1 MIRLDR
7 ELELLLGGTLVLLVV
22 ASAVAAILKRRVKSE
37 NKRATIA
44 NLVAR
49 VNAWWVMVIVFASAL
64 VLGPIGTV
72 VLYAVLSFF
81 ALREFITL
89 TPTTRADHATL
100 FWSFFLVLP
109 LQYLLVAI
117 GWYGMFAIFV
127 PVYAFLFVPA
137 RSALAGDTRHFLER
151 VAKIQ
156 WGLMIAVYCLS
167 HAPALLMLPLPK
179 AAGEAANAKLLLFL
193 VIVVQLSD
201 VFQYVWGK
209 LLGRRKIAPAVS
221 PSKTVEGFVGGV
233 LTATAIGAAL
243 WWATPFTPRQAA
255 GFAFAICLMGFA
267 GGLVASAIKR
277 DRGVKDF
284 GALLAGHGGILD
296 RVDSLCFAA
305 PLFFHLVRFLFGHG
319 PVLVD

>member
-1 MIRLDR
+1 MTIDR
-7 ELELLLGGTLVLLVV
+7 ELQLLLGGVLVLLVV
-22 ASAVAAILKRRVKSE
+22 ASIVSAILKRRVTSE
-37 NKRATIA
+37 GGRATIA

-49 VNAWWVMVIVFASAL
+49 VNAWWVMVIVFAAAL

-72 VLYAVLSFF
+72 VLYATLSFF

-109 LQYLLVAI
+109 LQYLLVAVR
-117 GWYGMFAIFV
+117 WYGLFSILI
-127 PVYAFLFVPA
+127 PVYAFLFIPA
-137 RSALAGDTRHFLER
+137 RSALAGETRGFLER

-167 HAPALLMLPLPK
+167 HAPALLMLPLPDST
-179 AAGEAANAKLLLFL
+179 GTAANARLLLFL
-193 VIVVQLSD
+193 VLVVQLSD

-209 LLGRRKIAPAVS
+209 LLGKRKIAPDVS
-221 PSKTVEGFVGGV
+221 PSKTVGGFVGGV
-233 LTATAIGAAL
+233 ATATAIGAAL
-243 WWATPFTPRQAA
+243 WWATPFTPVEAA
-255 GFAFAICLMGFA
+255 AFAFAICLFGFA

-296 RVDSLCFAA
+296 RVDSLCYAA
-305 PLFFHLVRFLFGHG
+305 PLFFHLVRFYFGEG
-319 PVLVD
+319 PFLI

>member
-1 MIRLDR
+1 MTIDS
-7 ELELLLGGTLVLLVV
+7 ELKLLLGGVLALLVV
-22 ASAVAAILKRRVKSE
+22 ASTVSAILKRRVTSE
-37 NKRATIA
+37 GGRATVA

-49 VNAWWVMVIVFASAL
+49 VNAWWVMVIVFTAAL
-64 VLGPIGTV
+64 VIGPIGTV

-89 TPTTRADHATL
+89 TPTARADHATL

-109 LQYLLVAI
+109 LQYVLV
-117 GWYGMFAIFV
+117 GVRWYGLFSILI

-137 RSALAGDTRHFLER
+137 RSALAGDTRGFLER

-167 HAPALLMLPLPK
+167 HAPALLMLPLPES
-179 AAGEAANAKLLLFL
+179 AGSAANAKLLLFL
-193 VIVVQLSD
+193 VLVVQMSD
-201 VFQYVWGK
+201 VFQYIWGK
-209 LLGRRKIAPAVS
+209 LLGRHKIAPLVS

-233 LTATAIGAAL
+233 ATATGLGAAL
-243 WWATPFTPRQAA
+243 WWATPFTPREAA
-255 GFAFAICLMGFA
+255 AFAFAICLFGFA

-284 GALLAGHGGILD
+284 GTLLAGHGGILD
-296 RVDSLCFAA
+296 RVDSLCYAA
-305 PLFFHLVRFLFGHG
+305 PLFFHLVRFYFGQG
-319 PVLVD
+319 PALSL

>member
-1 MIRLDR
+1 MTIDR
-7 ELELLLGGTLVLLVV
+7 DLRLLLGGVLVLLVV
-22 ASAVAAILKRRVKSE
+22 ASLVAALLRRRVTSDE
-37 NKRATIA
+37 GRATVA
-44 NLVAR
+44 NLAAR
-49 VNAWWVMVIVFASAL
+49 IRAWWVMVAVFSAAL

-72 VLYAVLSFF
+72 VLYAALSFL

-89 TPTTRADHATL
+89 TPTARGDHSTL
-100 FWSFFLVLP
+100 FWSFFVLLP
-109 LQYLLVAI
+109 LQYVLVAVR
-117 GWYGMFAIFV
+117 WYGLFAILI
-127 PVYAFLFVPA
+127 PVYAFLFVPT
-137 RSALAGDTRHFLER
+137 RSALAGDTARFLER

-167 HAPALLMLPLPK
+167 HAPALLMLPLPGHEGGG
-179 AAGEAANAKLLLFL
+179 AQLLLFL
-193 VIVVQLSD
+193 VLVVQLSD

-209 LLGRRKIAPAVS
+209 LLGRHRIAPHVS

-233 LTATAIGAAL
+233 ATATGIGAAL
-243 WWATPFTPRQAA
+243 WWATPFTPLQAA
-255 GFAFAICLMGFA
+255 GFAFVLCLSGFA

-305 PLFFHLVRFLFGHG
+305 PLFFHLVRFTFGSG
-319 PVLVD
+319 PALSY

>member
-1 MIRLDR
+1 MTLDR
-7 ELELLLGGTLVLLVV
+7 ELRLLLEGILVLLVV
-22 ASAVAAILKRRVKSE
+22 ASVVSAILKRRVTSE
-37 NKRATIA
+37 SGRATIA

-49 VNAWWVMVIVFASAL
+49 VNAWWVMVFVFSAAL
-64 VLGPIGTV
+64 VLGPAGTV
-72 VLYAVLSFF
+72 VLYTVLSFF

-89 TPTTRADHATL
+89 TPTVRADHSTL
-100 FWSFFLVLP
+100 FWSFFVVLP
-109 LQYLLVAI
+109 LQYVFVAVR
-117 GWYGMFAIFV
+117 WYGMFAIFI

-137 RSALAGDTRHFLER
+137 RSAIAGETRGFLER

-167 HAPALLMLPLPK
+167 YAPALLMLPLP
-179 AAGEAANAKLLLFL
+179 ADAGSAANARLLLFL

-209 LLGRRKIAPAVS
+209 LLGKRKIAPEVS

-233 LTATAIGAAL
+233 ATATAIGAAL

-255 GFAFAICLMGFA
+255 GFAFAICLFGFA

-305 PLFFHLVRFLFGHG
+305 PLFFHLVRFHFGHG
-319 PVLVD
+319 PNFSP

>member
-1 MIRLDR
+1 MTIDA
-7 ELELLLGGTLVLLVV
+7 ELKLLLGGVLVLLVV
-22 ASAVAAILKRRVKSE
+22 ASSVSAILRRRVASASG
-37 NKRATIA
+37 RATVA

-49 VNAWWVMVIVFASAL
+49 VNAWWVMVLVFSAAL
-64 VLGPIGTV
+64 VLGPVGTV

-109 LQYLLVAI
+109 LQYVLVAVR
-117 GWYGMFAIFV
+117 WYGLFSILI
-127 PVYAFLFVPA
+127 PVYAFLFIPA
-137 RSALAGDTRHFLER
+137 RSALAGDTRGFLER

-156 WGLMIAVYCLS
+156 WGLMMAVYCLS
-167 HAPALLMLPLPK
+167 HAPALLMLPLPER
-179 AAGEAANAKLLLFL
+179 AGAAANAKLLLFL
-193 VIVVQLSD
+193 VLVVQLSD

-209 LLGRRKIAPAVS
+209 LLGKRKIAPDVS
-221 PSKTVEGFVGGV
+221 PSKTVGGFVGGV
-233 LTATAIGAAL
+233 ATATAIGAAL
-243 WWATPFTPRQAA
+243 WWATPFTPWQAA
-255 GFAFAICLMGFA
+255 GFALTICLLGFA

-296 RVDSLCFAA
+296 RVDSLVYAA
-305 PLFFHLVRFLFGHG
+305 PLFFHLVRFLYGQG
-319 PVLVD
+319 PALAL